1 MFDHNSEEREA
12 KRKFSRRALVVGGG
26 QMLGFSAL
34 AWRLFQL
41 QVLEEGRYDPL
52 ADENRTSL
60 QVVLPTRG
68 RIFDRRGLI
77 LADNEE
83 SFRVT
88 ITPAL
93 AGDVPGVLQQL
104 TRLIP
109 LRPED
114 FEAIAKRAKKQS
126 RNTPITVA
134 GDLTFEQ
141 VAQISLLAPYL
152 PGIRTEV
159 AWKRKYRQGAAVGHV
174 VGYVGS
180 VERIGVND
188 DPLMRMPGMRIGKSG
203 VEAGMEAVLRGQG
216 GTQKIEV
223 DARGRMMRNLEM
235 HDPKPGSD
243 ITLTIDTALQRR
255 VLERLQQE
263 RRASCVVI
271 ELKAGE
277 VVAMASTPGYDP
289 SEIVEGMTDD
299 TWHRLTTADDKPM
312 LDRAAAGLYPPG
324 STFKM
329 VTALAALHTGLVDVD
344 ERVSCEGRFELAD
357 QTYRCWKRTGH
368 GRMSLHQALRESCD
382 VYFFEMSKRLG
393 IDAIADMARSLGLG
407 QVYDCGLLQQK
418 AGLVPDADWKRGR
431 WNAGWL
437 AGETIL
443 AGIGQGYVLT
453 TPLQLAVM
461 MARVATGKNVMP
473 TLVRRYAS
481 GTAPDFAPLALH
493 EDKLEAVR
501 RGLVAVVNEEG
512 GTGSNA
518 SLGEGQVRVAG
529 KTGTS
534 QVSRASSDTAQDDLA
549 WGERDHALFV
559 AYFPADAPRYA
570 VSAIVEHG
578 GGGGAT
584 AAPLVRD
591 VIEAVLQTDP
601 ASHAA
606 LPKTGGGTYPALLPE
621 KQG

>member
-1 MFDHNSEEREA
+1 MFDHDSEEREA
-12 KRKFSRRALVVGGG
+12 KRKFSRRALLVGGG
-26 QMLGFSAL
+26 QMLGFGAL

-60 QVVLPTRG
+60 QVVLPKRG
-68 RIFDRRGLI
+68 RIFDRKGLI

-83 SFRVT
+83 TFRVT

-93 AGDVPGVLQQL
+93 AGDIPSVLQQL
-104 TRLIP
+104 RRLIP
-109 LRPED
+109 VRQDDL
-114 FEAIAKRAKKQS
+114 EAIAKRAKKQS
-126 RNTPITVA
+126 RNTPISIA
-134 GDLTFEQ
+134 SDLTFEQ
-141 VAQISLLAPYL
+141 VAQVSLFAPHL

-159 AWKRKYRQGAAVGHV
+159 VWKRKYRQGPAVGHLL
-174 VGYVGS
+174 GYVGG
-180 VERIGVND
+180 VERISVDD
-188 DPLMRMPGMRIGKSG
+188 DPLMRMPGMRVGKSG
-203 VEAGMEAVLRGQG
+203 VEAGMEAILRGQG

-223 DARGRMMRNLEM
+223 DARGHMMRNLEM
-235 HDPKPGSD
+235 HDPKSGSD
-243 ITLTIDTALQRR
+243 ITLSIDTALQRR

-289 SEIVEGMTDD
+289 GDVVDGMTDE
-299 TWHRLTTADDKPM
+299 TWHRLTTAEDKPM
-312 LDRAAAGLYPPG
+312 LDRAAAGQYPPG

-329 VTALAALHTGLVDVD
+329 VTALAALHTGLVDVN
-344 ERVSCEGRFELAD
+344 ERVPCDGRFELAD
-357 QTYRCWKRTGH
+357 QTYRCWKRSGH
-368 GRMSLHQALRESCD
+368 GRMNLHQAIRESCD

-407 QVYDCGLLQQK
+407 QVFNCGLAQQK

-443 AGIGQGYVLT
+443 AGIGQGYVLA

-461 MARVATGKNVMP
+461 MARVATGKIVTP
-473 TLVRRYAS
+473 TLIRR
-481 GTAPDFAPLALH
+481 APSAPQSNFPSLGLH

-501 RGLVAVVNEEG
+501 RGLLAVVNEEG

-518 SLGEGQVRVAG
+518 SLGEGSVRVAG

-534 QVSRASSDTAQDDLA
+534 QVSRASSDTAQDDLP

-591 VIEAVLQTDP
+591 VIEAVLQADP
-601 ASHAA
+601 ASNAS
-606 LPKTGGGTYPALLPE
+606 LPGSDRSEVPSLHLKKSG
-621 KQG
+621 

>member
-1 MFDHNSEEREA
+1 MFDHDSEERDA
-12 KRKFSRRALVVGGG
+12 KRKFSRRALLIGGG
-26 QMLGFSAL
+26 QMFGFSAL

-41 QVLEEGRYDPL
+41 QVLDEGRYGPL

-60 QVVLPTRG
+60 QVVLPKRG
-68 RIFDRRGLI
+68 RIFDRRGVI

-83 SFRVT
+83 SFRVS

-93 AGDVPGVLQQL
+93 AGDVPSVLQQL
-104 TRLIP
+104 RRLIP
-109 LRPED
+109 VRQDDL
-114 FEAIAKRAKKQS
+114 EAIAKRAKKQS
-126 RNTPITVA
+126 RNTPITIA
-134 GDLTFEQ
+134 SDLTFGQ

-152 PGIRTEV
+152 PGVRTEV

-174 VGYVGS
+174 VGYVGG
-180 VERIGVND
+180 VERIGID
-188 DPLMRMPGMRIGKSG
+188 DHPLMRMPGMRVGKSG

-243 ITLTIDTALQRR
+243 ITVTIDTALQRR

-277 VVAMASTPGYDP
+277 VVVMASTPGYDP
-289 SEIVEGMTDD
+289 SEIVDGMTDA
-299 TWHRLTTADDKPM
+299 TWHRLTTADDTPM
-312 LDRAAAGLYPPG
+312 LDRAAAGQYPPG

-329 VTALAALHTGLVDVD
+329 VTALAALHTGLVDVN
-344 ERVSCEGRFELAD
+344 ERVACDGRFELAD
-357 QTYRCWKRTGH
+357 QTYRCWKRSGH

-407 QVYDCGLLQQK
+407 QVFDCGLLQQK
-418 AGLVPDADWKRGR
+418 TGLVPDADWKRGR

-443 AGIGQGYVLT
+443 AGIGQGYVLA

-461 MARVATGKNVMP
+461 MARVATGKNVVP
-473 TLVRRYAS
+473 TLVRRGA
-481 GTAPDFAPLALH
+481 APSFLPLALH

-534 QVSRASSDTAQDDLA
+534 QVSRASSDTAQDDLP

-584 AAPLVRD
+584 AAPLVRE
-591 VIEAVLQTDP
+591 VIEAVLQADP
-601 ASHAA
+601 ASNAA
-606 LPKTGGGTYPALLPE
+606 LPHEDGTTPSVLHQE
-621 KQG
+621 KSG

>member
-1 MFDHNSEEREA
+1 MFDHDSEEREA

-26 QMLGFSAL
+26 QMLGFGAL

-41 QVLEEGRYDPL
+41 QVLDEGRYDPL

-60 QVVLPTRG
+60 QVVLPKRG

-93 AGDVPGVLQQL
+93 AGDVPSVLQQL
-104 TRLIP
+104 RRLIP

-174 VGYVGS
+174 VGYVGG
-180 VERIGVND
+180 VERIGVDD

-203 VEAGMEAVLRGQG
+203 VEAGMEPVLRGQG

-312 LDRAAAGLYPPG
+312 MDRAAAGQYPPG
-324 STFKM
+324 STFKI
-329 VTALAALHTGLVDVD
+329 VTALAALHTGLVDVN
-344 ERVSCEGRFELAD
+344 ERVTCDGRFELAD
-357 QTYRCWKRTGH
+357 QTYRCWKRAGH
-368 GRMSLHQALRESCD
+368 GRMNLHQALRESCD

-407 QVYDCGLLQQK
+407 QVFDCGLVQQK

-461 MARVATGKNVMP
+461 MARVATGKIVTP
-473 TLVRRYAS
+473 ALVRRYAS
-481 GTAPDFAPLALH
+481 GAAPDFPPLALH

-512 GTGSNA
+512 GTGGNA
-518 SLGEGQVRVAG
+518 GLGEGHVRVAG

-534 QVSRASSDTAQDDLA
+534 QVSRASSDTAQDDLP

-591 VIEAVLQTDP
+591 VIEAVLQADP

-606 LPKTGGGTYPALLPE
+606 LPEHGSGSPATAHPE
-621 KQG
+621 KPG

>member
-1 MFDHNSEEREA
+1 MFDHDSEERDA
-12 KRKFSRRALVVGGG
+12 KRKFSRRALLVSGG
-26 QMLGFSAL
+26 QMFGFSAL

-41 QVLEEGRYDPL
+41 QVLDEGRYSPL

-60 QVVLPTRG
+60 QVVLPKRG
-68 RIFDRRGLI
+68 RIFDRRGII

-83 SFRVT
+83 SFRVS

-93 AGDVPGVLQQL
+93 AGDVPSVLQQL
-104 TRLIP
+104 RRLIP
-109 LRPED
+109 VRQDEL
-114 FEAIAKRAKKQS
+114 EAIAKRAKKQS
-126 RNTPITVA
+126 RNTPITIA
-134 GDLTFEQ
+134 SDLTFDK

-152 PGIRTEV
+152 PGVRTEV

-174 VGYVGS
+174 VGYVGG

-188 DPLMRMPGMRIGKSG
+188 DPLMRMPGMRVGKSG

-243 ITLTIDTALQRR
+243 ITITIDTALQRQ

-277 VVAMASTPGYDP
+277 VVVMASTPGYDP
-289 SEIVEGMTDD
+289 SEIVDGMTDN

-329 VTALAALHTGLVDVD
+329 VTALAALHTGLVDVN
-344 ERVSCEGRFELAD
+344 ERVACDGRFELAD
-357 QTYRCWKRTGH
+357 QTYRCWKRSGH

-418 AGLVPDADWKRGR
+418 TGLVPDADWKRGR

-443 AGIGQGYVLT
+443 AGIGQGYVLA

-473 TLVRRYAS
+473 TLIRRGA
-481 GTAPDFAPLALH
+481 APGFLPLALH

-534 QVSRASSDTAQDDLA
+534 QVSRASSDTAQDDLP

-584 AAPLVRD
+584 AAPLVRY
-591 VIEAVLQTDP
+591 VIEAVLQADP
-601 ASHAA
+601 ASNAA
-606 LPKTGGGTYPALLPE
+606 LPQEDGATPAAAQQE
-621 KQG
+621 KSG

>member
-1 MFDHNSEEREA
+1 MFDHDSEEREA
-12 KRKFSRRALVVGGG
+12 KRKFSRRALIVGGG

-34 AWRLFQL
+34 GWRLFQL
-41 QVLEEGRYDPL
+41 QVLDEGRYDPL

-60 QVVLPTRG
+60 QVVLPKRG

-93 AGDVPGVLQQL
+93 AGDVPSVLQQL
-104 TRLIP
+104 RLPIP
-109 LRPED
+109 LRQED
-114 FEAIAKRAKKQS
+114 LEAIAKRAKKQS

-134 GDLTFEQ
+134 SDLTFEQ
-141 VAQISLLAPYL
+141 VAEISLLAPYL

-188 DPLMRMPGMRIGKSG
+188 DQLMRMPGMRVGKSG
-203 VEAGMEAVLRGQG
+203 VEAGMEAILRGQG

-289 SEIVEGMTDD
+289 SEVADGITDEM
-299 TWHRLTTADDKPM
+299 WQRMTTADDKPM
-312 LDRAAAGLYPPG
+312 LDRAAAGQYPPG

-329 VTALAALHTGLVDVD
+329 VTALAALHAGLVDVN
-344 ERVSCEGRFELAD
+344 ERITCEGRFELAD
-357 QTYRCWKRTGH
+357 QTYRCWKRSGH
-368 GRMSLHQALRESCD
+368 GRMNLHQALRESCD

-407 QVYDCGLLQQK
+407 QVFDCGLLQQK

-443 AGIGQGYVLT
+443 AGIGQGYVLA

-461 MARVATGKNVMP
+461 MARVATGKNVTP
-473 TLVRRYAS
+473 TLVRRYAT
-481 GTAPDFAPLALH
+481 GAAPDFTPLALH

-512 GTGSNA
+512 GTGANA
-518 SLGEGQVRVAG
+518 SLGEGHVRVAG

-534 QVSRASSDTAQDDLA
+534 QVSRASSDTAQEELA
-549 WGERDHALFV
+549 WAERDHALFV

-591 VIEAVLQTDP
+591 VIEAVLQSDP

-606 LPKTGGGTYPALLPE
+606 LPDAGGNAPLAPHPE
-621 KQG
+621 KPG

>member
-1 MFDHNSEEREA
+1 MFDHDSEEREA
-12 KRKFSRRALVVGGG
+12 KRKFTRRAMVAGGG
-26 QMLGFSAL
+26 QLVGFGAL

-41 QVLEEGRYDPL
+41 QVLEEGHYDPL

-60 QVVLPTRG
+60 QVVVPKRG
-68 RIFDRRGLI
+68 RILDRKGLV

-83 SFRVT
+83 TFRVT

-93 AGDVPGVLQQL
+93 AGDVPNVLQQL
-104 TRLIP
+104 TRIIP
-109 LRPED
+109 VRQDELD
-114 FEAIAKRAKKQS
+114 AIVKRAKKQS

-134 GDLTFEQ
+134 SELTFEQ
-141 VAQISLLAPYL
+141 VAQISLYAPYL

-159 AWKRKYRQGAAVGHV
+159 AWKRKYRQGPAVGHV
-174 VGYVGS
+174 VGYLGS
-180 VERIGVND
+180 VERLSID
-188 DPLMRMPGMRIGKSG
+188 DDTLLRMPGMRIGKSG

-243 ITLTIDTALQRR
+243 ITLTIDTALQRI

-271 ELKAGE
+271 ELMAGE

-289 SEIVEGMTDD
+289 SQLVEGMTDD
-299 TWHRLTTADDKPM
+299 TWQRLTSAEDKPM
-312 LDRAAAGLYPPG
+312 LDRAAAGQYPPG

-329 VTALAALHTGLVDVD
+329 VTALAALHSGLVDVN
-344 ERVSCEGRFELAD
+344 ERVACDGRFELAD

-407 QVYDCGLLQQK
+407 QVFDCGLAQQK
-418 AGLVPDADWKRGR
+418 AGLVPDADWKRGK

-443 AGIGQGYVLT
+443 AGIGQGYVLA

-461 MARVATGKNVMP
+461 MARVATGKIVMP
-473 TLVRRYAS
+473 TLIKRPAGS
-481 GTAPDFAPLALH
+481 QQTAFPSLSLH

-501 RGLVAVVNEEG
+501 RGLLAVVNEEG

-518 SLGEGQVRVAG
+518 SLGEGNVRVAG

-534 QVSRASSDTAQDDLA
+534 QVSRASSDTAQDDLPWA
-549 WGERDHALFV
+549 ERDHALFV
-559 AYFPADAPRYA
+559 AYFPADTPRYA
-570 VSAIVEHG
+570 VAAIVEHG
-578 GGGGAT
+578 GGGGAV

-601 ASHAA
+601 ASNAA
-606 LPKTGGGTYPALLPE
+606 IPKPDGNGLTMRPPE
-621 KQG
+621 KSG